1 MRSAKLKLKP
11 LDEKNGRL
19 GKHGRLGMSDDVESS
34 YAMDPGDASKSLI
47 FLGFRGL
54 GV

>member
-19 GKHGRLGMSDDVESS
+19 GKHGRLGMSGDVESS
-34 YAMDPGDASKSLI
+34 YAMDRGCFQIPRV
-47 FLGFRGL
+47 FR
-54 GV
+54 V